1 MQIEK
6 EKILAAMRATLPL
19 YFKINEQNIY
29 ASKTLYNEVSKG
41 SGPPITKIGGR
52 SFLERDSFLQW
63 AFARG
68 NTLHKPGRKRA
79 KGGAG
84 QN

>member
-6 EKILAAMRATLPL
+6 NKILTAMREALPP
-19 YFKINEQNIY
+19 YFRISEQSIL
-29 ASKTLYNEVSKG
+29 SKKTLYNLISQG
-41 SGPPITKIGGR
+41 RGPSVTQIGGKGY
-52 SFLERDSFLQW
+52 LERDSFIEW
-63 AFARG
+63 AFSRG
-68 NTLHKPGRKRA
+68 NTLHRPGRKRA